1 MRDCALNLFKD
12 HDAWAVSQAAP
23 LRRVHIEGALNLSI
37 GVPDYCKGQYQSG
50 WTSGGF
56 MANSAV
62 DGTVDS
68 GSQQQWISRQSTWN
82 TWLGTDFFRVFLGT
96 SSPPPS
102 GDGVYTGNPNMG
114 NFSEKPFLDIN
125 KKSGQFEVVF
135 PAVKQNTQTD
145 TGWKQEYTDAKKI
158 VTSPDNIY
166 VASPSANET
175 QNIQNALTNG
185 KSIIFT
191 PGIYQITNTLK
202 VTNSNTTIYGL
213 GFATLIPAQNFTGP
227 LITVVDAVDSVKI
240 EGLILDAGSISSN
253 TLLQIGDVK
262 SQSHK
267 NNPSILYD
275 VFCRVG
281 GETDGTAKNC
291 ITINSNDVIGD
302 DIWIWRADHDNN
314 GQVLWNKNLSDT
326 GLIVNGDNV
335 TMYGLAVEHFQNI
348 QTIWNGENGTT
359 YFYQSE
365 IPYHMPQNFTGFAS
379 YEVGAN
385 VKVHHAYGLGVYMF
399 LNDNS
404 NAVIPSAIAI
414 QTPNASGIQFTDMDV
429 VIGDNNAAS
438 SYIKNIINSASTTG
452 YKLNIPIYLQRW
464 TGTGTN

>member
-1 MRDCALNLFKD
+1 
-12 HDAWAVSQAAP
+12 
-23 LRRVHIEGALNLSI
+23 
-37 GVPDYCKGQYQSG
+37 
-50 WTSGGF
+50 
-56 MANSAV
+56 
-62 DGTVDS
+62 
-68 GSQQQWISRQSTWN
+68 
-82 TWLGTDFFRVFLGT
+82 
-96 SSPPPS
+96 
-102 GDGVYTGNPNMG
+102 
-114 NFSEKPFLDIN
+114 
-125 KKSGQFEVVF
+125 
-135 PAVKQNTQTD
+135 
-145 TGWKQEYTDAKKI
+145 
-158 VTSPDNIY
+158 
-166 VASPSANET
+166 
-175 QNIQNALTNG
+175 QNALTNG

-227 LITVVDAVDSVKI
+227 LITVVDAVDGVKI

-314 GQVLWNKNLSDT
+314 GQVLWNQNLSDT

-335 TMYGLAVEHFQNI
+335 TMYGLAVEHFQKI
-348 QTIWNGENGTT
+348 QTIWDGENGTT

-365 IPYHMPQNFTGFAS
+365 IPYHMPQSFTGSAS
-379 YEVGAN
+379 YEVGAT

-404 NAVIPSAIAI
+404 NAVIPSAIE
-414 QTPNASGIQFTDMDV
+414 TPNASGIQFTDMDV
-429 VIGDNNAAS
+429 VIVATAEDFAESVLVTALLKKQLNYSPNDCLEGLVVTRTQNKALIESDKGDLTLSSIRPDLESLVVGDRVLWARDAEAQGVVMSVLPRQTELGRTDRYHHYKILAANITQMVVVIAPKPEPQTLLLD
-438 SYIKNIINSASTTG
+438 SYCVAAELNGLKVATTRHCG
-452 YKLNIPIYLQRW
+452 VVHDRW
-464 TGTGTN
+464 SKPPELY